1 MAMSVKLADCSPSK
15 TVTFK
20 TYSSLRE
27 RDPEA
32 ALIKLKR
39 TARENLNNTLRL
51 IRHNAASSVKV
62 YRFSSRL
69 IPLATHPELES
80 WDYLEDTAD
89 ILEAIGSLARA
100 QGMRVSFHPDHF
112 TLINTPKEEV
122 FRASIRD
129 YNHHFCLLEAMGVAG
144 EARLVTHVGGGYG
157 DRGKSLGLFLKNW
170 ERVPVHIAGIIA
182 LENDDRTF
190 TANDVLF
197 LAERLGL
204 PMVLDLHHHGCCREE
219 GIRLEDI
226 LPGFFQTW
234 RDTGLNPKIHV
245 SSPRSVTDPRS
256 HHDYVDPAHV
266 YPFIRLAA
274 ESGQDIDVM
283 VEAKKKDEAMFRL
296 VKDLSAY
303 PGIKQVNEAALE
315 LP

>member
-1 MAMSVKLADCSPSK
+1 MAMSVILADCSPSK

-32 ALIKLKR
+32 ALNKLKR
-39 TARENLNNTLRL
+39 TARENLKNTLRL

-69 IPLATHPELES
+69 IPLATHPELEN
-80 WDYLEDTAD
+80 WDYLEDTGD
-89 ILEAIGSLARA
+89 ILEVIGSLVREHE
-100 QGMRVSFHPDHF
+100 MRVSFHPDHF
-112 TLINTPKEEV
+112 TLINTPKEGV
-122 FRASIRD
+122 FSASMRD
-129 YNHHFCLLEAMGVAG
+129 YNHHFRLLEAMGLDVG
-144 EARLVTHVGGGYG
+144 ARLVTHVGGGYG
-157 DRGKSLGLFLKNW
+157 DRVKSLNLFLRNW
-170 ERVPVHIAGIIA
+170 ERVPAHIAGIIT

-190 TANDVLF
+190 SAQDVLF
-197 LAERLGL
+197 LAQRLGL
-204 PMVLDLHHHGCCREE
+204 PVVLDLHHHACRREE
-219 GIRLEDI
+219 GSRLEDI
-226 LPGFFQTW
+226 VPGFLQTW
-234 RDTGLNPKIHV
+234 RGTHLKPKIHA
-245 SSPRSVTDPRS
+245 SSPRSGTDPRS
-256 HHDYVDPAHV
+256 HHDYVDPGHV

-274 ESGQDIDVM
+274 EFGQDIDVM